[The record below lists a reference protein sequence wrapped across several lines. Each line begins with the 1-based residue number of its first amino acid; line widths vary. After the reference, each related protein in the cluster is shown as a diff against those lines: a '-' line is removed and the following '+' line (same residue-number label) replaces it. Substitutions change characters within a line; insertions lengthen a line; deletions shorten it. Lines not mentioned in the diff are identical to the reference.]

1 MADGYLK
8 FDNQHVGN
16 VIDEK
21 KQITIRK
28 GEPFVST
35 GEDVDLL
42 TANGNKFGEG
52 MILSVKE
59 LPAKEV
65 VNINF
70 EKHRNYSGFM
80 DFAEEMQEYYDE
92 LIEPSTE
99 FSVIYFKLKND

>member
-1 MADGYLK
+1 MTDGYLK

-28 GEPFVST
+28 GESFVET
-35 GEDVDLL
+35 AQEIDLL
-42 TANGNKFGEG
+42 TASDNKFGEAFV
-52 MILSVKE
+52 ISVE
-59 LPAKEV
+59 QLPAKEI

-80 DFAEEMQEYYDE
+80 DFAEEMHEYYDE
-92 LIEPSTE
+92 EIEPSTE
-99 FSVIYFKLKND
+99 FSVIYFRMKNE